1 MPYLNV
7 STNQS
12 LDKAAESAAVKK
24 LSQACAE
31 MLGKPESYMMVLLNT
46 DQSMSFAGSTEP
58 CAIISLASLGLPEA
72 KTADFSKSL
81 CSLIGELCEVP
92 SERIYINFTS
102 PERHMWGWN
111 QSTF

>member
-1 MPYLNV
+1 MPYLTV

-12 LDKAAESAAVKK
+12 LDQPAQLAALAK

-31 MLGKPESYMMVLLNT
+31 MLGKPESYMMVSLHT
-46 DQSMSFAGSTEP
+46 DQCMSFAGTTDP
-58 CAIISLASLGLPEA
+58 CAIIGLASLGLPEA
-72 KTADFSKSL
+72 KTAAFSESL
-81 CSLIGELCEVP
+81 CGLISDLCQIP
-92 SERIYINFTS
+92 SDRIYIHFTS